1 MRSSPWKPVFSN
13 SSQIIAVDLAIEDTG
28 KWDGMFDI
36 STML

>member
-1 MRSSPWKPVFSN
+1 LGSPVEPVFSN
-13 SSQIIAVDLAIEDTG
+13 SSQIIAVDLAKEDTG